1 MKKIINYGSHNINK
15 DDIRLV
21 SKALKNSTITQ
32 GPYVEN
38 FERDLCTKFMSKFC
52 TVVSSGSSA
61 LYLVGKI
68 LKWKKGDTIIT
79 TPISFLATSNCIE
92 LCNAKTKFIDI
103 DKKTYTIDPNR
114 VESYLKRTKIKI
126 KALIGVDY
134 AGHPCDW
141 KSLRYLANKY
151 RFTLINDGC
160 HAMGSKINNNVGYA
174 CKYADLLT
182 QSYHPVKSFTSGE
195 GGAILS
201 NNKKWDRELK
211 IFRNNS
217 MIKNEKKQ
225 MWKYDMYQPGFNFR
239 LSDINCALGISQLS
253 KLDKF
258 IKLRRK
264 IAKQYDKIFENK
276 KNIVR
281 PPVSSNIY
289 HSYHLYPLLID
300 FDKLKINKEIF
311 FKKMFKKGIKL
322 QVHYIPLYIQP
333 YYKKKYNLKPEDF
346 VNSTEFYNKE
356 VSIPIYPGLTK
367 QQIKFISNSI
377 LSLTKV

>member
-1 MKKIINYGSHNINK
+1 MEYKISIIIVG
-15 DDIRLV
+15 
-21 SKALKNSTITQ
+21 KNASLTIKRAI
-32 GPYVEN
+32 E
-38 FERDLCTKFMSKFC
+38 
-52 TVVSSGSSA
+52 SA
-61 LYLVGKI
+61 LNQ
-68 LKWKKGDTIIT
+68 
-79 TPISFLATSNCIE
+79 S
-92 LCNAKTKFIDI
+92 
-103 DKKTYTIDPNR
+103 
-114 VESYLKRTKIKI
+114 
-126 KALIGVDY
+126 
-134 AGHPCDW
+134 
-141 KSLRYLANKY
+141 
-151 RFTLINDGC
+151 FTL
-160 HAMGSKINNNVGYA
+160 
-174 CKYADLLT
+174 
-182 QSYHPVKSFTSGE
+182 P
-195 GGAILS
+195 
-201 NNKKWDRELK
+201 
-211 IFRNNS
+211 
-217 MIKNEKKQ
+217 
-225 MWKYDMYQPGFNFR
+225 YQVIYIDDHS
-239 LSDINCALGISQLS
+239 SDDTL
-253 KLDKF
+253 
-258 IKLRRK
+258 K